1 MTSPPP
7 EFSRM
12 VAVERIDRRGL
23 TRDIEANEAERAA
36 LARRFDLISIE
47 SFRASVRLRAV
58 NGGTAIRLDGHVDA
72 AVTQRCVVTL
82 GPVPET
88 VSSDFVL
95 LFTREEPGEEVDV
108 AFEDEIVEPL
118 EGSEIDIGEASAQEL
133 AVALEPYPRADGVSL
148 ETIASPEALADLES
162 LDGPESP
169 DRPESLQGPESLDGE
184 EGRLHEAAEPDQRP
198 PSAPPR
204 PRGVTGG
211 RED

>member
-1 MTSPPP
+1 
-7 EFSRM
+7 
-12 VAVERIDRRGL
+12 
-23 TRDIEANEAERAA
+23 
-36 LARRFDLISIE
+36 
-47 SFRASVRLRAV
+47 VRLRAV

-169 DRPESLQGPESLDGE
+169 DRPESLQGPGSDGE
-184 EGRLHEAAEPDQRP
+184 EGGCRARSGISACRPRCHAHGRHRRPRVDCTPGSDRIQRP
-198 PSAPPR
+198 AFAPLR
-204 PRGVTGG
+204 CLKT
-211 RED
+211 